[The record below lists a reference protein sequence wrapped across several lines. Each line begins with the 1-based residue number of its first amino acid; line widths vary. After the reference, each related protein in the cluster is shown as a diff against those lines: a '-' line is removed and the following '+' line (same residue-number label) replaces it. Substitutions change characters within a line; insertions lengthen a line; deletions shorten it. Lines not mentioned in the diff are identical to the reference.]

1 MRLWSLHPSILDRA
15 ALVACWREGLL
26 AQKVLA
32 GGTRGYTRHPQLTRL
47 RAHPEPQAAIG
58 AYLRGLQEEATARG
72 YRFDATRILQPVA
85 VADLDPIPV
94 TAGQLAYELEHL
106 RRKVAARAPE
116 WLPHLPRGEG
126 VGHGGDGED
135 GGAGRGDRDELR
147 GGGAIP
153 AHPLLRVVPGDVE
166 AWEVRTA

>member
-47 RAHPEPQAAIG
+47 RAHPDPESAIG

-72 YRFDATRILQPVA
+72 YRFDASRILRPVPA
-85 VADLDPIPV
+85 SGLDPIPV

-116 WLPHLPRGEG
+116 WLPQLPP
-126 VGHGGDGED
+126 GED
-135 GGAGRGDRDELR
+135 AAGGA
-147 GGGAIP
+147 AIP
-153 AHPLLRVVPGDVE
+153 AHPLLTVVPGDVE